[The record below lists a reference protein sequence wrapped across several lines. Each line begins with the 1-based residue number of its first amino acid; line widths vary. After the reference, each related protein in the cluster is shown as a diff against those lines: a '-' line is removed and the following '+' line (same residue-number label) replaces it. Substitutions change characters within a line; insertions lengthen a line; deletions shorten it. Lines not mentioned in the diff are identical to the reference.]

1 MKKPLLN
8 FAIAAVLGAA
18 GSSAF
23 SEVML
28 DWQIDE
34 SKLATPTV
42 CVSNCV
48 HTVDNL
54 TGKYKEL
61 LTFDGLGGFNASAVG
76 FFSGY
81 SANEGNDPVSTNISF
96 GTISAPNGNRYQLYT
111 KFLAAGTLSGG
122 IATGTSGKLELY
134 ADLLANT
141 VFDATGTGG
150 FNNGTLFATAQGT
163 TASED
168 VLLGFSNI
176 GYGASDATFGTAGAS
191 FNLFFEDFALTAAGK
206 NYWFDPNP
214 FHIRVWTN
222 GDQDTPFNPLTARS
236 VNVVGDMSAVFIVPE
251 PGSLALLG
259 LGLAG
264 LGLIQRRRS
273 LVK

>member
-54 TGKYKEL
+54 TGKYNEL

-81 SANEGNDPVSTNISF
+81 SKNEGTTPVGTNIIF
-96 GTISAPNGNRYQLYT
+96 GTIADSTGNRYQLYT

-141 VFDATGTGG
+141 VFGAASTFGTS
-150 FNNGTLFATAQGT
+150 FATAQGT

-191 FNLFFEDFALTAAGK
+191 FNLFFEDFELTTAGAD
-206 NYWFDPNP
+206 YWFEPNP

-222 GDQDTPFNPLTARS
+222 GDQDTPFNPLTATEVS
-236 VNVVGDMSAVFIVPE
+236 VVGDMSAVFIVPE